1 MRNIIYVLLLG
12 VLSACNGERKP
23 LEIEPLV
30 AKDVMLIDARLETT
44 YYPVSGGY
52 YFKHFRDDK
61 QCLKE
66 FMEFVRDTI
75 VTKEAKKDT
84 PRTASFFKNNRGT
97 YVEKKEGYVDID
109 RPRYDVWYI
118 DNFITCFEWFDT
130 PSKYKIGSLNIDEFP
145 QRCDYPYHIVR
156 KDKVAVVY
164 FDYEEFN
171 TDVWQK
177 FLNVVFY
184 DRKKIWREDYKLY
197 DLWRDNIVLA
207 WRNWSAPTRY
217 CLLNQHTREIECVI
231 EYPLADK
238 YSAFTMEIR

>member
-12 VLSACNGERKP
+12 MLSACSGERKP
-23 LEIEPLV
+23 LEISPMTAHDVRMGSDGHWESRDYPLPNFFY
-30 AKDVMLIDARLETT
+30 LRN
-44 YYPVSGGY
+44 
-52 YFKHFRDDK
+52 FKDDK

-66 FMEFVRDTI
+66 LMQYIEDTI
-75 VTKEAKKDT
+75 SMKIVRQEIANEAFFCKK
-84 PRTASFFKNNRGT
+84 NRG
-97 YVEKKEGYVDID
+97 YFEGSDANTNQKHFFLYFTDSFATH
-109 RPRYDVWYI
+109 Y
-118 DNFITCFEWFDT
+118 EWFAT
-130 PSKYKIGSLNIDEFP
+130 LSECKISRVNIDEFP

-184 DRKKIWREDYKLY
+184 DRYSKAREDRDKYH
-197 DLWRDNIVLA
+197 LWDKAKARA